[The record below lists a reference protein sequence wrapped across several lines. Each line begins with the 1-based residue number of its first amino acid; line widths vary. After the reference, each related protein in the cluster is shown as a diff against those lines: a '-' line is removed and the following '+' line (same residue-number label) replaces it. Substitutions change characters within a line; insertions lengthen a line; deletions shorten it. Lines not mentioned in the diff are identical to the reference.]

1 MATMGVKEL
10 TQHGAGRKT
19 FCLRD
24 WFSKYFSIISRSEI
38 SICQSNMFCAKLEH
52 NIGGNAVIPWK
63 LGHLLPFPWGHRR
76 KEEGELPPLPCV
88 CDRIRTSLVH
98 FHVIFYEFYK
108 YNDDGDE
115 SKSYVRPLLQLET
128 VTNVLVIR
136 SDKQF
141 SFQITTERGCK
152 MAAA

>member
-1 MATMGVKEL
+1 MLSFVES
-10 TQHGAGRKT
+10 
-19 FCLRD
+19 
-24 WFSKYFSIISRSEI
+24 W
-38 SICQSNMFCAKLEH
+38 
-52 NIGGNAVIPWK
+52 
-63 LGHLLPFPWGHRR
+63 GHLLPFPCGHRR
-76 KEEGELPPLPCV
+76 KEEGELPPFLAFV
-88 CDRIRTSLVH
+88 TAYVTSLVH
-98 FHVIFYEFYK
+98 LHVIFYEFYK
-108 YNDDGDE
+108 YNDDDDE